1 MTFSENLRRIRV
13 EKGLTQVEVSK
24 LVGITQSGY
33 SYLECGGKP
42 TYDTLV
48 KLAKVLEVSVDEL
61 SK

>member
-1 MTFSENLRRIRV
+1 MLAENLKKARLK
-13 EKGLTQVEVSK
+13 KGLTQVQVSK
-24 LVGITQSGY
+24 MVGITQSGY
-33 SYLECGGKP
+33 SYLECGNGKP